1 MKPHATTAAIDARRR
16 QAAQK
21 LEQVEKAI
29 GQLRRERGRLTVR
42 AVAERAG
49 VSVTFLYENSK
60 ARALVSNAVD
70 ASRTRQL
77 RAAQVEHEQIEAS
90 WRERA
95 LNAEAELGRTQKE
108 VFAQRQQ
115 IGELMGSLA
124 AGVWARTP
132 GPTSPAQR
140 RRDTDVRNSRPRPPA
155 LRRPVDVA
163 SSARVGGCWRGGSPR
178 ADNARRLPTSAG
190 TGRRRSPAPACRLRS
205 GGGDLRN
212 RRPG

>member
-16 QAAQK
+16 QTAQK
-21 LEQVEKAI
+21 LAQVEKAI

-49 VSVTFLYENSK
+49 ASVTFLYENSK

-70 ASRTRQL
+70 GSRTHRL
-77 RAAQVEHEQIEAS
+77 RAAQAEHEQIEAS

-115 IGELMGSLA
+115 IGELMGKLCDLDQMVPGESVQALTSENITLKRRVQQLTREHRTLQERLE
-124 AGVWARTP
+124 GARSNLRFADKRIADLEAQILELQET
-132 GPTSPAQR
+132 TS
-140 RRDTDVRNSRPRPPA
+140 SR
-155 LRRPVDVA
+155 
-163 SSARVGGCWRGGSPR
+163 
-178 ADNARRLPTSAG
+178 
-190 TGRRRSPAPACRLRS
+190 
-205 GGGDLRN
+205 
-212 RRPG
+212 